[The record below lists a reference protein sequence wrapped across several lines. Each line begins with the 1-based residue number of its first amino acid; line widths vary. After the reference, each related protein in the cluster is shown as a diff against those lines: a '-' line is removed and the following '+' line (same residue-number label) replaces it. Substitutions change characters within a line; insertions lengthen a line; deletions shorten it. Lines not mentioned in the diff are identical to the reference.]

1 MLRIQLSFKDNEK
14 KIYDYIKSKFNYS
27 AYLKE
32 LVLKDME
39 KENNVISRNEMN
51 NSSGG
56 FDF

>member
-1 MLRIQLSFKDNEK
+1 MLRIQLSFKENEK
-14 KIYDYIKSKFNYS
+14 NLYDYIKSKFNYS

-39 KENNVISRNEMN
+39 KENNAMSRNEMI